1 MGKTNKTVHL
11 TEAELRLLCEE
22 AVDKGVAKYLNDE
35 EAGKKKRQ
43 SGLLH
48 NTKVLLENYRKLK
61 AYLEKAESRLEGMIE
76 ENYPEYS
83 IEMVEV
89 FGLRINDQRSYTIAK
104 GVATMTII
112 MNHVDRMLEVYRQ
125 DCEGSA
131 SPVIQRRWQVLE
143 RLYLRDK
150 KMSTKEIA
158 EEFSLDPRVI
168 QEDAKRAR
176 EDMKVL
182 LFGIEAL
189 FNEFER

>member
-1 MGKTNKTVHL
+1 MGKSGKMVRL
-11 TEAELRLLCEE
+11 TEDELRSICED
-22 AVDKGVAKYLNDE
+22 AVDRGIAKYIRNE
-35 EAGKKKRQ
+35 ESGKKKKQ
-43 SGLLH
+43 SGLLY
-48 NTKVLLENYRKLK
+48 NTKVLLENYQKLK
-61 AYLEKAESRLEGMIE
+61 RYLAKAESRLEDVIGE
-76 ENYPEYS
+76 RYPEYS
-83 IEMVEV
+83 VQMVEV
-89 FGLRINDQRSYTIAK
+89 FGLKVNEQRSYTIAK

-112 MNHVDRMLEVYRQ
+112 MNHIDRMLEVYRQ

-131 SPVIQRRWQVLE
+131 SQTVQRRWQVLE

-150 KMSTKEIA
+150 RMSTKEIA

-189 FNEFER
+189 VSDLSV